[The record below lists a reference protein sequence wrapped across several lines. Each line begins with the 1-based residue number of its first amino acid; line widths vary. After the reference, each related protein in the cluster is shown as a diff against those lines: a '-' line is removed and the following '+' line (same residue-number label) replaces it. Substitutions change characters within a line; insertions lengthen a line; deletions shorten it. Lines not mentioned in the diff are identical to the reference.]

1 MRRAAPYLTF
11 LFGGA
16 LLALL
21 LPPFLGAQPKG
32 LSVTR
37 TQVRALADAAARKTG
52 IEVDGA
58 FAVIHWDPGD
68 PLREALSK
76 DPKLLEEAERDPA
89 LAPRLGCYEV
99 KYFRKGV
106 EKWNE
111 FGIVWVGL
119 DGAIVGARRR
129 ERPDFVA
136 PKAEEAEL
144 RRRADAFLASG
155 TLPGV
160 PAYEFDAARP
170 TVLKGR
176 TDVQFRYK
184 VPSRVVVP
192 GVSSYVGVYFIG
204 PELAGWL
211 PYDER
216 DDGRPDNLNSGG
228 LTSAFLTYGVIGTLL
243 ALLLT
248 LFLRKYHA
256 GEVGIGSGAVLLLVA
271 AGLLVVAFYLP
282 NSGESVYTGFGSI
295 DALQT
300 ALAMYAFKLL
310 FFGVPVLL
318 LVFVGWSVGESFAR
332 ERWGERLAAFDAL
345 LSRDLRNATVG
356 RAVLLGTL
364 AAPALAAVTL
374 LPGRLLLA
382 ADLAFP
388 ALGTGTRGILL
399 SVGGPL
405 GAIAGALFSALL
417 LTVVPI
423 LFLLAWANRRRA
435 LPLGF
440 ALLAVAGAGLADAG
454 IPLDPL
460 LPRLLANAVL
470 ACAAGAL
477 FLYADLLAAAIALV
491 GANLLLGVG
500 PYALVT
506 LGPARTQALVALAV
520 PFALLLV
527 LAAMGLATGRYVTY
541 TYEDLA
547 PHVKRIVERERV
559 KAEIDAANRIQ
570 SALLPSQP
578 PEIRG
583 AGVASHYQAAT
594 EIGGDY
600 FDFLPLPGGRLGIA
614 FGDVAGHGLTSG
626 IVMAMAKSALLVQ
639 IGYDASPTRVLEVLN
654 DIVMKTA
661 PKRMLM
667 TFFFGVLDP
676 DKQVLR
682 FSSAGHLDPFVF
694 RASTG
699 QVEALSAWGFPLG
712 VKRREPFREM
722 VARFFPGD
730 RLVLFSD
737 GLIEAVDDDDEPFG
751 FPRFEEILKANGEES
766 AERIQREILAA
777 LKRFTRNRPPEDDQ
791 TLVVFSFD
799 GEERLRKAS

>member
-1 MRRAAPYLTF
+1 
-11 LFGGA
+11 
-16 LLALL
+16 
-21 LPPFLGAQPKG
+21 
-32 LSVTR
+32 
-37 TQVRALADAAARKTG
+37 
-52 IEVDGA
+52 
-58 FAVIHWDPGD
+58 
-68 PLREALSK
+68 
-76 DPKLLEEAERDPA
+76 
-89 LAPRLGCYEV
+89 
-99 KYFRKGV
+99 
-106 EKWNE
+106 
-111 FGIVWVGL
+111 
-119 DGAIVGARRR
+119 
-129 ERPDFVA
+129 
-136 PKAEEAEL
+136 
-144 RRRADAFLASG
+144 
-155 TLPGV
+155 
-160 PAYEFDAARP
+160 
-170 TVLKGR
+170 
-176 TDVQFRYK
+176 
-184 VPSRVVVP
+184 
-192 GVSSYVGVYFIG
+192 
-204 PELAGWL
+204 
-211 PYDER
+211 
-216 DDGRPDNLNSGG
+216 
-228 LTSAFLTYGVIGTLL
+228 
-243 ALLLT
+243 
-248 LFLRKYHA
+248 
-256 GEVGIGSGAVLLLVA
+256 VLLLVA
-271 AGLLVVAFYLP
+271 AVLLLVAFYLP

-295 DALQT
+295 DAQQT

-318 LVFVGWSVGESFAR
+318 LLFVGWSVGESFAR
-332 ERWGERLAAFDAL
+332 ERWGDRLAAFDAL

-356 RAVLLGTL
+356 RAILLGAL
-364 AAPALAAVTL
+364 AAPALAAVAL
-374 LPGRLLLA
+374 LPGGSSSRRA
-382 ADLAFP
+382 WPTVARH
-388 ALGTGTRGILL
+388 GHRGILL
-399 SVGGPL
+399 SV
-405 GAIAGALFSALL
+405 AGRSARSQGSFSALL

-460 LPRLLANAVL
+460 LPRLLANAAI

-520 PFALLLV
+520 PFAILLV
-527 LAAMGLATGRYVTY
+527 LAATGLATGRYVTY

-570 SALLPSQP
+570 SALLPSKA

-583 AGVASHYQAAT
+583 AEVASHYQAAT

-676 DKQVLR
+676 DRQVLR

-699 QVEALSAWGFPLG
+699 QIEALSAWGFPLG
-712 VKRREPFREM
+712 VRRREPFREWSRGSSRETASCSSATGSSRPWTTRNRSASA
-722 VARFFPGD
+722 VRGD
-730 RLVLFSD
+730 P
-737 GLIEAVDDDDEPFG
+737 E
-751 FPRFEEILKANGEES
+751 ANGEEARAHPAQIS
-766 AERIQREILAA
+766 RRSSGS
-777 LKRFTRNRPPEDDQ
+777 RNRPPGRPDAGGVLVRRRGEAPQ
-791 TLVVFSFD
+791 GKLRRRIIPGMTMQVTTGATLLCTFGAAPSSLIVIPKGIPVTAGGPPRARSWISRPWRTSRRS
-799 GEERLRKAS
+799 ECACPRRTPW